1 MMTVLL
7 KLLALSFSL
16 LFIGYIIPGIRVSS
30 FISAV
35 VAAII
40 IVCINAFVKP
50 ALMFVALP
58 INILTLGISI
68 LFINAL
74 LFLFAAYLA
83 PGIEVDNFWS
93 AFLGALLLSILS
105 IGISWI

>member
-1 MMTVLL
+1 MWSAILR
-7 KLLALSFSL
+7 LLALSFAL
-16 LFIGYIIPGIRVSS
+16 LFIGYIIPGIRISNFVSA
-30 FISAV
+30 IIAAV
-35 VAAII
+35 I
-40 IVCINAFVKP
+40 IVCINAFIKP
-50 ALMFVALP
+50 ALMFVAFP

-93 AFLGALLLSILS
+93 AFLGALVLSILS

>member
-1 MMTVLL
+1 MFTIFL
-7 KLLALSFSL
+7 KLIALSFAL

-30 FISAV
+30 FLSAV
-35 VAAII
+35 IASVI
-40 IVCINAFVKP
+40 IVCVNTFIKP

-74 LFLFAAYLA
+74 LFIFAAYLA
-83 PGIEVDNFWS
+83 PGIEVENFWS
-93 AFLGALLLSILS
+93 GFLAALLLSILS